1 MPGEEDK
8 TIARQYYAEAHDTG
22 DVDLADRL
30 LASDYVHHDPL
41 PGFSPDREGTKQSLA
56 RLQHAAFPDL
66 EFAVEDVVSEGDR
79 VAVRWSLRGTHLG
92 EWRGIPASGNP
103 IAITGMH
110 FVRVERGRIAEEWRN
125 SDTLALMQQMGIIP
139 SRSA

>member
-1 MPGEEDK
+1 MLGEENK

-56 RLQHAAFPDL
+56 RLHAAFPDL
-66 EFAVEDVVSEGDR
+66 APSRIWFPK
-79 VAVRWSLRGTHLG
+79 GTG
-92 EWRGIPASGNP
+92 
-103 IAITGMH
+103 
-110 FVRVERGRIAEEWRN
+110 
-125 SDTLALMQQMGIIP
+125 
-139 SRSA
+139 SRSAGRFGARI